1 MARTWKELDVPYYRS
16 VFVSDVHLGCRY
28 AAADAFLNFLKES
41 TPAHLYLV
49 GDIVDGWRL
58 KRKWYWP
65 PVYNQI
71 VKRIFKI
78 MKRGTQ
84 VHYTPGNHDEFLR
97 DLIDD
102 VGGIKI
108 QDEFIH
114 TTARGQRFLI
124 IHGDQFDA
132 AVRHARWLSLL
143 GDVSYD
149 ALLVINQW
157 FNACRRLVGKRYWS
171 LSGAIKKKVKKA
183 TCFISNYEELLGK
196 YALSRGCD
204 GVICGHIHTPK
215 IVTLDCGAIYCNAGD
230 WVESCTGLV
239 EHEDGR
245 LELMHRPYD
254 VLATARAGEA
264 DDEWRRYE
272 TDTDATTDTLVE
284 TAPPGAWV
292 KFLQS
297 LHHSS
302 NPVSVG

>member
-1 MARTWKELDVPYYRS
+1 M
-16 VFVSDVHLGCRY
+16 
-28 AAADAFLNFLKES
+28 
-41 TPAHLYLV
+41 
-49 GDIVDGWRL
+49 
-58 KRKWYWP
+58 
-65 PVYNQI
+65 
-71 VKRIFKI
+71 
-78 MKRGTQ
+78 
-84 VHYTPGNHDEFLR
+84 
-97 DLIDD
+97 
-102 VGGIKI
+102 GGIKI

-114 TTARGQRFLI
+114 TTAAGQRFLI

-171 LSGAIKKKVKKA
+171 LSGAIKKKVKRA

-245 LELMHRPYD
+245 LELMHRPMD
-254 VLATARAGEA
+254 GAPQAAEP
-264 DDEWRRYE
+264 DDDWHHS
-272 TDTDATTDTLVE
+272 DATTDTLIE
-284 TAPPGAWV
+284 TAPPPAFAE
-292 KFLQS
+292 FLAS
-297 LHHSS
+297 
-302 NPVSVG
+302 VSAVPARVQVS